1 MAIKGTLL
9 ALRIVSTRDVAV
21 MMCEEPEVKDVKRK
35 TLPSLSHALRSCAE
49 AMSECVSTL
58 SVFVSLRR
66 ERRVFASRG
75 PCDVVYAQLCGVPCL
90 SSIHKV
96 FIAMSFNLIVIAH
109 CSKINYQVYNIW

>member
-1 MAIKGTLL
+1 
-9 ALRIVSTRDVAV
+9 
-21 MMCEEPEVKDVKRK
+21 
-35 TLPSLSHALRSCAE
+35 
-49 AMSECVSTL
+49 
-58 SVFVSLRR
+58 
-66 ERRVFASRG
+66 VFASRG